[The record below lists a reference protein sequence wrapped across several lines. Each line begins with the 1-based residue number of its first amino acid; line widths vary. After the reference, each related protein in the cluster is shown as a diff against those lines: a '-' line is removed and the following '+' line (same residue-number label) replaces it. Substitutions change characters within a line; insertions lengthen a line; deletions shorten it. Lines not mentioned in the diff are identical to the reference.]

1 MNNIKRVL
9 SVVLCVLMMVSMMT
23 VCQISFTFAAT
34 EDGYTY
40 VITEDNTATVTGYT
54 GTDTSLTV
62 PAKLGGII
70 VAAIG
75 DQAFLDNKTLSS
87 VTLHEDIAV
96 IGEKAFAGCS
106 ALTDITTLAQMR
118 SIGDGAFMDC
128 TSLESLK
135 LDGTGAIE
143 LGIGMLSGCTALK
156 TLTIPA
162 LHASLGVLFNATAS
176 ADAGYPAT
184 LKTIT
189 VTKDETVEDYA
200 FNGMTNVIKIDWKQE
215 PVSIGAY
222 AFGDCKSLSDLNCAT
237 TMVQT
242 IGDGAFYNCKM
253 LSDIELSSQVTA
265 VGASAFEGCTNLASI
280 SVTDNLVKVGE
291 NAFKGTAWLNAQPAG
306 AVMLAKVFITFKGND
321 KIITVPDTA
330 LSIADAALKGN
341 ANVKEVIIPENVT
354 YIGADLLT
362 DTKTEKVTIPFVGP
376 ALDAT
381 NGLAVSYLF
390 GGNGSVD
397 NAYVLPAT
405 FKEVV
410 ITASKLIPNQS
421 FANTKYITAVTI
433 PATVIAIGAGAF
445 KNSTALETINYNAA
459 VATIATDSFA
469 GTAVKKVNFGE
480 DVKTI
485 PAYLCTSNDN
495 LTAIT
500 IPAAV
505 TKIESRAFAG
515 CYNITTVNYNAV
527 NCNAIAS
534 DIFDYCHKL
543 NQVNLGENVKHIPAN
558 LYSRYG
564 GSNIKELTIPEGI
577 TSIAEGAFSNCIAL
591 TTLNFNAADC
601 HIGDDAFTGC
611 NNLSKIVLG
620 EKVTTIPSNLYAGNT
635 AITKLDIPAT
645 VTRIDDYAF
654 SGCSSL
660 VEISIPDSLL
670 NVGANITNGS
680 KWYDLQADGPLYL
693 GKVYIGYKGSLP
705 ADNTI
710 TITSGTLAIADGV
723 FMGNSILKDV
733 FIPNSVSYIG
743 VDAFKQTTATITCYS
758 NADYVIGYADQN
770 GITCN
775 KINCPQTVVYY
786 EIVKEA
792 TATQKGIWNKICLD
806 CSQILESGVEYA
818 YGADADQWILTKV
831 PTCAAAGVITKGA
844 QTKPVAAL
852 GHQGSIWMETKAAT
866 CAADGEAAE
875 FCVDC
880 GTQLAGVKVLKKL
893 EHTAGGWTVIR
904 QPQTYCTG
912 INAILCTECG
922 EVLKSKPIDKL
933 AQDDSAMMAF
943 SDLSSSEWYYPTVQF
958 VLNNNLMNGISETE
972 FAPNS
977 TMTRAM
983 FVTVLGRMAGVEVN
997 NSVKTKFTDVK
1008 KNQYYTGY
1016 VAWAVSNNI
1025 VNGVTDK
1032 TFCPNDPITREQI
1045 CTMIVRYAN
1054 YSGITL
1060 TAKKDAEMFRDADS
1074 ISKYALNSVFVCQ
1087 KAGIVKGRGNRYF
1100 APKEKATRA
1109 EVAQILKNLAM
1120 GFMAE

>member
-9 SVVLCVLMMVSMMT
+9 SVVLCVLMMVSMMA

-34 EDGYTY
+34 ENGYTY

-54 GTDTSLTV
+54 GTAVALTV

-70 VAAIG
+70 VTAIG
-75 DQAFLDNKTLSS
+75 DRAFSDNKTLSS
-87 VTLHEDIAV
+87 VILHEDITV

-106 ALTDITTLAQMR
+106 ALTNITIFGQMR
-118 SIGDGAFMDC
+118 SVGDGAFMDC
-128 TSLESLK
+128 ISLQSLEM
-135 LDGTGAIE
+135 DGIAAME
-143 LGIGMLSGCTALK
+143 LGIGMLSGCTTLK
-156 TLTIPA
+156 ALTIPA
-162 LHASLGVLFNATAS
+162 LNGSLGNLFNGTAS

-184 LKTIT
+184 LKTVT
-189 VTKDETVEDYA
+189 VTNDETVDDYA
-200 FNGMTNVIKIDWKQE
+200 FNGMTNVTKIDWKLV

-222 AFGDCKSLSDLNCAT
+222 AFGNCQSLSDLNCVT
-237 TMVQT
+237 TMVEA
-242 IGDGAFYNCKM
+242 IGEGAYYNCKM

-265 VGASAFEGCTNLASI
+265 IGASAFEGCTNLASI

-291 NAFKGTAWLNAQPAG
+291 NALKGTAWMNAQPAG

-321 KIITVPDTA
+321 KVITVPDNA
-330 LSIADAALKGN
+330 LSVADAAFKGN
-341 ANVKEVIIPENVT
+341 ANIKEVIIPDNVT
-354 YIGADLLT
+354 YIGANILT
-362 DTKTEKVTIPFVGP
+362 DTKTEKATIPFVGP

-381 NGLAVSYLF
+381 NGLAISYLF
-390 GGNGSVD
+390 GGNSSID
-397 NAYVLPAT
+397 NSSALPAT

-433 PATVIAIGAGAF
+433 PVTIIAVGAGAF
-445 KNSTALETINYNAA
+445 KNSVALETVNYNAA
-459 VATIATDSFA
+459 TATIATDAFA
-469 GTAVKKVNFGE
+469 GTAVKKVTFGE
-480 DVKTI
+480 DVKTV
-485 PAYLCTSNDN
+485 PTYLCTSNSN
-495 LTAIT
+495 LTEIT

-527 NCNAIAS
+527 NCNTIAS

-543 NQVNLGENVKHIPAN
+543 NQVVLGENVKHIPAN

-564 GSNIKELTIPEGI
+564 GSDIKQLTIPEGI
-577 TSIAEGAFSNCIAL
+577 TSIANGAFSNCAAL
-591 TTLNFNAADC
+591 TTLNFNAAAC
-601 HIGDDAFTGC
+601 HIGDNAFTGC
-611 NNLSKIVLG
+611 NNLSNIVLG

-635 AITKLDIPAT
+635 AITELNIPAT

-654 SGCSSL
+654 SGCTAL
-660 VEISIPDSLL
+660 DKINIPDSTL
-670 NVGANITNGS
+670 NVGANIANGS

-693 GKVYIGYKGSLP
+693 GKVYIGFKGSLP
-705 ADNTI
+705 ADNKI
-710 TITSGTLAIADGV
+710 AIAGGTLAIADGV
-723 FMGNSILKDV
+723 FMGNGILKDV

-743 VDAFKQTTATITCYS
+743 VDAFKQTTSTITCYS
-758 NADYVIGYADQN
+758 NANYIIDYAAQN
-770 GITCN
+770 DIICN
-775 KINCPQTVVYY
+775 KINCTEIYY

-792 TATQKGIWNKICLD
+792 TATEKGIWNKICLD

-818 YGADADQWILTKV
+818 YGADADQWILTQA
-831 PTCAAAGVITKGA
+831 PTCTDDGVITKGS

-852 GHQGSIWMETKAAT
+852 GHQSIIWKETKAAT
-866 CAADGEAAE
+866 CAAEGEASE
-875 FCVDC
+875 FCADC
-880 GTQLAGVKVLKKL
+880 GTKLAGVKALMKL
-893 EHTAGGWTVIR
+893 EHTAGSWTVTR

-922 EVLKSKPIDKL
+922 VVLKSKSIDKL
-933 AQDDSAMMAF
+933 PANDSVLANF
-943 SDLSSSEWYYPTVQF
+943 SDLISSEWYYPTVQF

-983 FVTVLGRMAGVEVN
+983 FVTVLGRMAGVKVD
-997 NSVKTKFTDVK
+997 NSVKTKFGDVK

-1016 VAWAVSNNI
+1016 VGWAVNNNI

-1054 YSGITL
+1054 YSGIAL
-1060 TAKKDAEMFRDADS
+1060 TAKKEAEMFRDADS

-1120 GFMAE
+1120 GFLAE